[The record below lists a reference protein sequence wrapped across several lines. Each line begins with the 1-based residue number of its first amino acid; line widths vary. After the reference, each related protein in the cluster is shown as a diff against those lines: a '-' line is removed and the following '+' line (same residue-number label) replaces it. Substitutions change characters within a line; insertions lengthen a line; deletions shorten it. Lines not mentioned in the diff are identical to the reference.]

1 MTTVTTVTTGTTG
14 RTATTGTT
22 ATTAIT
28 AGSAGRVETV
38 ADLAEPCPRVDP
50 LTPVP
55 DVEAAFRD
63 DPAMQAVAVPT
74 SGGWALV
81 TRARLQATLAGRLG
95 YGRALLSRV
104 PVQEIVTPA
113 EVVLSPTTTLVEAAS
128 AILGRTVDARYD
140 DVLVVDDDGRTMSA
154 SVASVFHEVSLQFRE
169 IALRDPLTG
178 LPNRRMLDEHGAALI
193 EAGVDLDRTAVLYI
207 DLDGFKQVNDTLGH
221 RVGDELLVE
230 FAARLLASVRPQ
242 DVVGRLGGDEFAV
255 LLTDVSDVEA
265 MAVADRIVLVS
276 VAPFVIDGQPVHL
289 SASVG
294 VALGHDVR
302 AEPVLTPLDVLLRH
316 ADSAMLHAKQAGKAR
331 SERLD
336 GPGEAALPAR
346 RAAIRRRLRA
356 AFAEEA
362 FELHYQPKLD
372 LGTESVTSVE
382 ALLRWTDAELGPVS
396 PAEFI
401 PVAEQSGQI
410 IELGRWVLRTACA
423 QAKAWLDEDRP
434 WAIAVNVSPVE
445 LADPRLADHL
455 LAEIAAHDLPP
466 HLIQVEVTEST
477 AVADLEH
484 ARRQLTAL
492 QDAGV
497 HVHLD
502 DFGTGYSSLA
512 MLRHLPVSTL
522 KVDQSIIGRIDAHPA
537 DAQLLAGVIAAAHT
551 LGMRVVAEGVERQS
565 QLDRLRELGCDS
577 AQGYLICRPAPP
589 AQLSPPGRPG
599 TPDGHRRR

>member
-1 MTTVTTVTTGTTG
+1 MTTV
-14 RTATTGTT
+14 
-22 ATTAIT
+22 IT
-28 AGSAGRVETV
+28 AGPAARVETV
-38 ADLAEPCPRVDP
+38 GDLADPCPRVDP
-50 LTPVP
+50 ATPVP
-55 DVEAAFRD
+55 DVEATFRNH
-63 DPAMQAVAVPT
+63 PAMQAVAVPT
-74 SGGWALV
+74 PAGMALL
-81 TRARLQATLAGRLG
+81 TRARLQAVLAGRLG
-95 YGRALLSRV
+95 FGRALLNRV
-104 PVQEIVTPA
+104 PVQDIVTAA
-113 EVVLSPTTTLVEAAS
+113 EVTLAPTATLIDAAS
-128 AILGRTVDARYD
+128 AILNRTVDERYE
-140 DVLVVDDDGRTMSA
+140 DVLVVDEHGDTRCA
-154 SVASVFHEVSLQFRE
+154 SVASVFQEVSLQFRD

-178 LPNRRMLDEHGAALI
+178 LPNRRMLDERGAALV
-193 EAGVDLDRTAVLYI
+193 EAGVDLDRTAVLYV

-230 FAARLLASVRPQ
+230 FASRLISSVRPQ

-255 LLTDVSDVEA
+255 LLTDVSDVDA

-276 VAPFVIDGQPVHL
+276 IAPFVIDGQPVHL

-294 VALGHDVR
+294 VALGQDVR

-316 ADSAMLHAKQAGKAR
+316 ADNAMLHAKQAGKAR

-356 AFAEEA
+356 ALDDES

-372 LGTESVTSVE
+372 LVTEAITSVE

-423 QAKAWLDEDRP
+423 QARTWLDEQRG
-434 WAIAVNVSPVE
+434 WAVAVNVSAVE
-445 LADPRLADHL
+445 LADPHLADHL
-455 LAEIAAHDLPP
+455 LAEIAAHGLPP
-466 HLIQVEVTEST
+466 HLLQIEVTESC
-477 AVADLEH
+477 AVSDLEH

-512 MLRHLPVSTL
+512 MLRHLPVTTL
-522 KVDQSIIGRIDAHPA
+522 KVDQSIVARIDAHPA
-537 DAQLLAGVIAAAHT
+537 DAQLLAGVIGAAHT
-551 LGMRVVAEGVERQS
+551 LGMRVVAEGVERES

-589 AQLSPPGRPG
+589 ALLPPPGGGRP
-599 TPDGHRRR
+599 

>member
-1 MTTVTTVTTGTTG
+1 MG
-14 RTATTGTT
+14 
-22 ATTAIT
+22 
-28 AGSAGRVETV
+28 
-38 ADLAEPCPRVDP
+38 L
-50 LTPVP
+50 L
-55 DVEAAFRD
+55 
-63 DPAMQAVAVPT
+63 
-74 SGGWALV
+74 
-81 TRARLQATLAGRLG
+81 TRAHLEATLAGRLG

-104 PVQEIVTPA
+104 PVQDVVAPA
-113 EVVLSPTTTLVEAAS
+113 EVTLAPTTSLAHAAA
-128 AILGRTVDARYD
+128 AILGRKVDDRYD
-140 DVLVVDDDGRTMSA
+140 DVLVVDAEGRTLSA
-154 SVASVFHEVSLQFRE
+154 SVASIFQELSLQFRD

-178 LPNRRMLDEHGAALI
+178 LPNRRMLDERGAALV

-230 FAARLLASVRPQ
+230 FASRLTTSVRPG

-255 LLTDVSDVEA
+255 LLTEVSDVEA
-265 MAVADRIVLVS
+265 MAVANRIVLVS
-276 VAPFVIDGQPVHL
+276 VAPFVIDGQPVRL

-294 VALGHDVR
+294 VALGRDVR
-302 AEPVLTPLDVLLRH
+302 AEAVLTPLDVLLRH

-336 GPGEAALPAR
+336 GPEEAALPAR
-346 RAAIRRRLRA
+346 RAAIRRRLRVA
-356 AFAEEA
+356 LDEQS

-372 LGTESVTSVE
+372 LGTGAITSVE

-410 IELGRWVLRTACA
+410 IELGRWVLRTACR
-423 QAKAWLDEDRP
+423 QARAWLDEGRE
-434 WAIAVNVSPVE
+434 WAVAVNVSPVE
-445 LADPRLADHL
+445 LADPL
-455 LAEIAAHDLPP
+455 LAEHLLTEIGAHGLPP
-466 HLIQVEVTEST
+466 RLLQVEVTESC

-512 MLRHLPVSTL
+512 MLRHLPVTTL
-522 KVDQSIIGRIDAHPA
+522 KVDQSIVARIDAHPA
-537 DAQLLAGVIAAAHT
+537 DAQLLAGVIGAAHT
-551 LGMRVVAEGVERQS
+551 LGMRVVAEGVERET
-565 QLDRLRELGCDS
+565 QLERLRELGCDS

-589 AQLSPPGRPG
+589 AQLLAPGSPRPAVRG
-599 TPDGHRRR
+599 